1 MGEEGEKQSKIKG
14 QSRDRKKM
22 GEEGERINIK
32 KGQSTEGKKMRE
44 EGEGRRREN
53 EKKERS
59 E

>member
-1 MGEEGEKQSKIKG
+1 MNRKKG
-14 QSRDRKKM
+14 QSRDGKKM
-22 GEEGERINIK
+22 REERERINIK
-32 KGQSTEGKKMRE
+32 KGQSREGKKMRE